1 MKRGGADRIISGHRW
16 DGYARGRMSTD
27 WNLIELGD
35 LGVLRFRGAD
45 AVRFLQG
52 QVSNDTERLTVER
65 SQLAGYHNPQGR
77 TIAVLRLV
85 QLEPDDVLA
94 ILPRELIATV
104 AGRLAKFVLRAKVK
118 IADDSAGWRVAGLV
132 APHVD
137 GGGAASGVSAA
148 GATRAGRIGAPSVG
162 ATGVASAG
170 AASSGVSAAASAGAS
185 SSGVSGAAGNRPGG
199 SDELNPDTAAA
210 FEARATSWAAM
221 QFQQASAV
229 AATAGELSS
238 AAAQLEVAE
247 SVVPLPTASALML
260 PDAVHSQSRSGG
272 TVIVRVGALP
282 ARWLVISPA
291 DEATPIS
298 GCVVAGRD
306 AWRLLDIADG
316 ESQVYAPT
324 SEEFVAQM
332 LNLDA
337 LDAIAFDKGCY
348 TGQEVIARA
357 HYRGRVKRRLQR
369 FVSRGAAKLA
379 VGESGQLADGRA
391 FKVVEA
397 VQLGDGRS
405 EFLAVAPLVA
415 GVAVE
420 GGSSGQG
427 AGAGTSTAAGAGGQG
442 AETNTSVAA
451 GAGGQG
457 AGAGARVTAGAV
469 PEAIAEP
476 TRSAAVID
484 AEVLPLPYPLPE

>member
-1 MKRGGADRIISGHRW
+1 
-16 DGYARGRMSTD
+16 MSKD

-35 LGVLRFRGAD
+35 LGVLRFRGVD

-52 QVSNDTERLTVER
+52 QVSNDVERLSAER

-77 TIAVLRLV
+77 AIALLRLV
-85 QLEPDDVLA
+85 QLAPDDVLA

-104 AGRLAKFVLRAKVK
+104 AARLVKFVLRAKVK
-118 IADDSAGWRVAGLV
+118 IADESAGWRVAGLV
-132 APHVD
+132 APH
-137 GGGAASGVSAA
+137 A
-148 GATRAGRIGAPSVG
+148 GATRV
-162 ATGVASAG
+162 
-170 AASSGVSAAASAGAS
+170 
-185 SSGVSGAAGNRPGG
+185 GAAGALDPR
-199 SDELNPDTAAA
+199 TAAE
-210 FEARATSWAAM
+210 FEARATSWAAG
-221 QFQQASAV
+221 QFRQASEV
-229 AATAGELSS
+229 AAAAGELSS
-238 AAAQLEVAE
+238 AAAQLEEAE

-260 PDAVHSQSRSGG
+260 PDAVNSQSRSGAV
-272 TVIVRVGALP
+272 VIVRVGAAP
-282 ARWLVISPA
+282 ARWLVASPA
-291 DEATPIS
+291 GEPTPLA
-298 GCVVAGRD
+298 GCVAAERD
-306 AWRLLDIADG
+306 VWRLLDIADG
-316 ESQVYAPT
+316 EAQIYAAT

-369 FVSRGAAKLA
+369 FVSRGAVAKLA

-397 VQLGDGRS
+397 VRLGDGRW

-415 GVAVE
+415 GGAAEGVAE
-420 GGSSGQG
+420 AAPNG
-427 AGAGTSTAAGAGGQG
+427 AGSTGAAP
-442 AETNTSVAA
+442 N
-451 GAGGQG
+451 
-457 AGAGARVTAGAV
+457 AV
-469 PEAIAEP
+469 AEP